1 MKKLII
7 GILAATALTACGSTS
22 GIKTAQAVDGKMTE
36 EGAMLDFSAYNAV
49 YVKDFTDG
57 TKKQNLPEFAG
68 RNFADRIA
76 AAVSGTGV
84 FEVVT
89 RDAMEAASKKT
100 IEIGGQ
106 IERYKEGSS
115 AMRMIVGFGAGSS
128 YFDANVE
135 MKDKDTAEVLGVVEV
150 DKNSNPLGGTIAMT
164 QTVDNFMSGAAE
176 KIAKELKTA
185 KMGPELEEKDDK

>member
-1 MKKLII
+1 
-7 GILAATALTACGSTS
+7 
-22 GIKTAQAVDGKMTE
+22 
-36 EGAMLDFSAYNAV
+36 
-49 YVKDFTDG
+49 
-57 TKKQNLPEFAG
+57 
-68 RNFADRIA
+68 
-76 AAVSGTGV
+76 
-84 FEVVT
+84 
-89 RDAMEAASKKT
+89 
-100 IEIGGQ
+100 
-106 IERYKEGSS
+106 
-115 AMRMIVGFGAGSS
+115 MRMIVGFGAGSS